1 MDFYEEVFQKEME
14 QRKTEM
20 EGWDTEKELKKTK
33 GKEYKVN
40 KEDNR
45 YKTYKDKEEK
55 ELGNKYQDMTG
66 KIINL

>member
-1 MDFYEEVFQKEME
+1 MDFYEEVFQKEIE
-14 QRKTEM
+14 QRKEM

>member
-33 GKEYKVN
+33 GKEYKIN
-40 KEDNR
+40 TEDNR

-55 ELGNKYQDMTG
+55 KLRNKYQDMTG